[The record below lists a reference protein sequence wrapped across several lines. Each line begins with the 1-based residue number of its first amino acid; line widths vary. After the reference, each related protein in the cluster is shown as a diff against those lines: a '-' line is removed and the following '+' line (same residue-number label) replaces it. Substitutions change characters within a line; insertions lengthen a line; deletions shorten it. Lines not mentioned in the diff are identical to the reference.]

1 MQEILTSLSNTE
13 RKILPE
19 VEKPY
24 SELWQKYSDE
34 LLRGYKWLED
44 KGLITLT
51 KEEKEELILTKQG
64 EEYKKKGLPEEIL
77 VKELSTGTKKKSKL
91 LKILTDQEINA
102 CIGILKRLG
111 ALNVSKEDEL
121 VFSLTKKV
129 EINGWKDE
137 KELVKR
143 GILETKKTTNYIAK
157 LTSKGKQVLELLSKD
172 KTEYVEKVDSELLKR
187 KDLTNI
193 KFRSYDLNIKA
204 PINERGKKHF
214 VTEAIEYIK
223 SIWLELG
230 FEEMTGNH
238 VQSSFW
244 NLDALFVP
252 QDHPAREMQ
261 DTFYLDFKSDLPK
274 EAEQIKKAHEG
285 KIIGKGWG
293 YKYSNEIASQT
304 LLRTHNTV
312 LTAIALS
319 KLKKEDLPKKYFSVG
334 KVYRNEALDWKHL
347 FEFQQVEGF
356 VVDENA
362 TLLSLKNYLKEF
374 FIKMGYSDV
383 RIRPAYFPY
392 TEPSA
397 EIDVFHPIKKEWVE
411 IGGAGIL
418 RPEVTETLLGFKAK
432 TLAFGLGM
440 ERIISSYY
448 NITDIREIYENDLY
462 KLKNKKIF
470 IKR

>member
-1 MQEILTSLSNTE
+1 MQEILISLSNTE

-24 SELWQKYSDE
+24 GELWSKYSDE
-34 LLRGYKWLED
+34 LLRAYKWLED
-44 KGLITLT
+44 KGLITLV
-51 KEEKEELILTKQG
+51 KEEKEDLILTKQG
-64 EEYKKKGLPEEIL
+64 EEYKKKGLPEEVLI
-77 VKELSTGTKKKSKL
+77 KELEKTKKKKSEL
-91 LKILTDQEINA
+91 LKVLSEQEISA
-102 CIGILKRLG
+102 CIGILKKLG
-111 ALNVSKEDEL
+111 VLNIIKEDEL
-121 VFSLTKKV
+121 VFELTKKTKLDS
-129 EINGWKDE
+129 WSDE
-137 KELVKR
+137 KELIKR
-143 GILETKKTTNYIAK
+143 GILETKKNTNYTAK
-157 LTSKGKQVLELLSKD
+157 HTDKGKKILELLKKD
-172 KTEYVEKVDSELLKR
+172 KREYVEKIDSELMKR
-187 KDLTNI
+187 KNLENI
-193 KFRSYDLNIKA
+193 KFRAYDLDIKA
-204 PINERGKKHF
+204 PILERGKKHF

-230 FEEMTGNH
+230 FEEMTGSH

-261 DTFYLDFKSDLPK
+261 DTFYLDFESKLPK
-274 EAEQIKKAHEG
+274 ELENVKKAHEG
-285 KIIGKGWG
+285 SIIGKGWG
-293 YKYSNEIASQT
+293 YKYSKDIASQT

-397 EIDVFHPIKKEWVE
+397 EIDVYHPVKKEWVE

-418 RPEVTETLLGFKAK
+418 RPEVTETLLGFKAR
-432 TLAFGLGM
+432 TLAWGLGM
-440 ERIISSYY
+440 ERIISNYY
-448 NITDIREIYENDLY
+448 NITDIREIYENDIY